1 MDATGSNLKASNKNE
16 EDLQAGID
24 WPGKLDNWSAL
35 EILYVINGH
44 KLVLILLLEATGLN
58 MHPELRFPS
67 PVIRHGLF

>member
-1 MDATGSNLKASNKNE
+1 MDATGSNLKAANKNE
-16 EDLQAGID
+16 EDQAAID

-58 MHPELRFPS
+58 MHPELSFPF
-67 PVIRHGLF
+67 PLIRHGLS